1 MFFVSSENS
10 QIIVVVHLFVINLT
24 GYRGYRIENEFDPL
38 CRTSVFKEYSWPHN
52 MQLKCTNLARVFIN
66 TSFQRNKRL
75 HKKWLPGLNIN
86 HQNRQVNG
94 HQPVVDQVVTVRLA
108 LVMVRVDR
116 IRRDIHRNRILT
128 GTFWNKFDSKFFIF
142 FKVIL
147 MMIYSA
153 SNNKD

>member
-1 MFFVSSENS
+1 M
-10 QIIVVVHLFVINLT
+10 L
-24 GYRGYRIENEFDPL
+24 
-38 CRTSVFKEYSWPHN
+38 
-52 MQLKCTNLARVFIN
+52 FIN
-66 TSFQRNKRL
+66 ISLQRNKRL